1 MGRRLGVVI
10 ASALLLAGCGGSHPQ
25 TADGYKAAVQDKY
38 AHCIGPGQV
47 AYHPQNHTVTAF
59 TKRGLLLVVK
69 VSGDRDHTRVE
80 RGVVC

>member
-1 MGRRLGVVI
+1 MVY
-10 ASALLLAGCGGSHPQ
+10 ASACLDQRWA
-25 TADGYKAAVQDKY
+25 TW
-38 AHCIGPGQV
+38 HC
-47 AYHPQNHTVTAF
+47 AF